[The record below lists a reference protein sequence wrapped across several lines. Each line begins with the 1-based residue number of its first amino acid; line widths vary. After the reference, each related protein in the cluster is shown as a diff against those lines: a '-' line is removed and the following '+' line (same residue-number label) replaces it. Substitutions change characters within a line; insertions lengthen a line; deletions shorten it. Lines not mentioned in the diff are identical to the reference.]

1 MEYTARAIVEV
12 VGSPQE
18 HIKTVIATVQEHL
31 KKEENIKIVSTETSD
46 VEKMPE
52 GELFSGFI
60 DIELKVKDLARLS
73 QFCVD
78 YMPASLEVVDV
89 DKITLSAQELNNVY
103 NDFLSKLHQYNLAL
117 FNAVNQAKKK

>member
-1 MEYTARAIVEV
+1 MEV